1 VCRPLT
7 GVTTWNDR
15 PDGSGE
21 EAGDRGITL
30 DATVTE
36 VGSGVN
42 GDRARLRKILAGP
55 PVSGIVLE
63 HRDRRARFGAGHLEA
78 ALAATGRRI
87 IVVNQDEVKDDLVR
101 DMTRGRGRR
110 CVLAGLLVAALR
122 RVSGA
127 LPPRW

>member
-1 VCRPLT
+1 LERQAGWVA
-7 GVTTWNDR
+7 
-15 PDGSGE
+15 E
-21 EAGDRGITL
+21 EAGDRGVTL

-36 VGSGVN
+36 VGSGVH
-42 GDRARLRKILAGP
+42 GDRAGLWEILAGP
-55 PVSGIVLE
+55 RVSGIVVE
-63 HRDRRARFGAGHLEA
+63 HRDRLARFGVEHREA

-110 CVLAGLLVAALR
+110 CVLAAMVAGPLVAALR
-122 RVSGA
+122 RVSGV